1 MKRDELNFFFQK
13 TGVQIVQCLVTKNQ
27 HSEMD
32 VEKRLRLVCNFC
44 NAILL
49 SKKEATKD
57 AFTRH
62 LEESHNIVQNADDV
76 LILHCLSDED
86 KATLKKKKR
95 ASLEDVFGL
104 VIERDEEDVDDQK
117 KIFNYPRLK
126 KNPKE
131 KYSEFVRRKLSTY
144 LKVQG
149 FGRGGVQ
156 YGQGKEPHGWPTKS
170 YSWKSFKGTARGCS
184 MKMAEEIISAMLS
197 AQDTNPED
205 LIDDGSGTDSNE
217 DVGEDSD
224 DTTQCETSPDIKETT
239 KKSHLLKNLK
249 SALNLLSERALPEE
263 NGESNDERSESVSTS
278 SGRPNWP
285 PASIIEDFKSAL
297 VSCLPKESKMTATE
311 IHSKLDDDHFPLS
324 TTIKCLSILANEGVI
339 IWENL
344 IVSWPSTPEKEP
356 AIPQMQIQDD
366 LPEPGAQSVSE
377 KVFQTS
383 KKARKRP
390 MAALEPRGKS
400 ERKKKTPLRLLD

>member
-1 MKRDELNFFFQK
+1 
-13 TGVQIVQCLVTKNQ
+13 
-27 HSEMD
+27 MD
-32 VEKRLRLVCNFC
+32 VEKRLRQVCNFC
-44 NAILL
+44 NAILP

-57 AFTRH
+57 AFIRH

-86 KATLKKKKR
+86 KSTLKKKKR
-95 ASLEDVFGL
+95 ASLENVFGL
-104 VIERDEEDVDDQK
+104 VIELDEEDVDDQK
-117 KIFNYPRLK
+117 KIFIYSRLK

-197 AQDTNPED
+197 AQDTNPDD

-224 DTTQCETSPDIKETT
+224 DTTQCETSPDIKCQGNDQ
-239 KKSHLLKNLK
+239 KKS
-249 SALNLLSERALPEE
+249 SFEE
-263 NGESNDERSESVSTS
+263 FEVCS
-278 SGRPNWP
+278 
-285 PASIIEDFKSAL
+285 
-297 VSCLPKESKMTATE
+297 
-311 IHSKLDDDHFPLS
+311 
-324 TTIKCLSILANEGVI
+324 
-339 IWENL
+339 
-344 IVSWPSTPEKEP
+344 
-356 AIPQMQIQDD
+356 
-366 LPEPGAQSVSE
+366 
-377 KVFQTS
+377 
-383 KKARKRP
+383 
-390 MAALEPRGKS
+390 
-400 ERKKKTPLRLLD
+400 

>member
-1 MKRDELNFFFQK
+1 
-13 TGVQIVQCLVTKNQ
+13 
-27 HSEMD
+27 MD

-149 FGRGGVQ
+149 FGRVQ
-156 YGQGKEPHGWPTKS
+156 
-170 YSWKSFKGTARGCS
+170 
-184 MKMAEEIISAMLS
+184 
-197 AQDTNPED
+197 
-205 LIDDGSGTDSNE
+205 
-217 DVGEDSD
+217 
-224 DTTQCETSPDIKETT
+224 
-239 KKSHLLKNLK
+239 
-249 SALNLLSERALPEE
+249 
-263 NGESNDERSESVSTS
+263 RS
-278 SGRPNWP
+278 
-285 PASIIEDFKSAL
+285 
-297 VSCLPKESKMTATE
+297 
-311 IHSKLDDDHFPLS
+311 LDQ
-324 TTIKCLSILANEGVI
+324 LSIK
-339 IWENL
+339 L
-344 IVSWPSTPEKEP
+344 ICTGLQIMKWNYLQTLIYPS
-356 AIPQMQIQDD
+356 
-366 LPEPGAQSVSE
+366 
-377 KVFQTS
+377 
-383 KKARKRP
+383 
-390 MAALEPRGKS
+390 
-400 ERKKKTPLRLLD
+400 

>member
-1 MKRDELNFFFQK
+1 
-13 TGVQIVQCLVTKNQ
+13 
-27 HSEMD
+27 
-32 VEKRLRLVCNFC
+32 
-44 NAILL
+44 
-49 SKKEATKD
+49 
-57 AFTRH
+57 
-62 LEESHNIVQNADDV
+62 
-76 LILHCLSDED
+76 
-86 KATLKKKKR
+86 
-95 ASLEDVFGL
+95 
-104 VIERDEEDVDDQK
+104 
-117 KIFNYPRLK
+117 
-126 KNPKE
+126 
-131 KYSEFVRRKLSTY
+131 
-144 LKVQG
+144 
-149 FGRGGVQ
+149 
-156 YGQGKEPHGWPTKS
+156 
-170 YSWKSFKGTARGCS
+170 

-400 ERKKKTPLRLLD
+400 ERKKKTPLRLLDWNVHILFELINTCFSAYLSETCWKSFPQILTNCYCVTINIARLANAVQVTLWLSVTNPQNQFHHLSRIVNSVTKSLNH

>member
-1 MKRDELNFFFQK
+1 
-13 TGVQIVQCLVTKNQ
+13 
-27 HSEMD
+27 MD

-184 MKMAEEIISAMLS
+184 MRMAEEII
-197 AQDTNPED
+197 
-205 LIDDGSGTDSNE
+205 
-217 DVGEDSD
+217 
-224 DTTQCETSPDIKETT
+224 
-239 KKSHLLKNLK
+239 
-249 SALNLLSERALPEE
+249 
-263 NGESNDERSESVSTS
+263 
-278 SGRPNWP
+278 
-285 PASIIEDFKSAL
+285 
-297 VSCLPKESKMTATE
+297 
-311 IHSKLDDDHFPLS
+311 
-324 TTIKCLSILANEGVI
+324 
-339 IWENL
+339 
-344 IVSWPSTPEKEP
+344 
-356 AIPQMQIQDD
+356 
-366 LPEPGAQSVSE
+366 
-377 KVFQTS
+377 
-383 KKARKRP
+383 
-390 MAALEPRGKS
+390 
-400 ERKKKTPLRLLD
+400 